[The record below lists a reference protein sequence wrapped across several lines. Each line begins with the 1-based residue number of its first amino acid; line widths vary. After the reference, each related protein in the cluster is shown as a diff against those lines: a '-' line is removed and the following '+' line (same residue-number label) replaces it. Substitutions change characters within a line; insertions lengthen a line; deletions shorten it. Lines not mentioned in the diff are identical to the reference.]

1 MDENTIKKLLAEMK
15 NDLVTQMKDTEK
27 SIKDSVKNEIKD
39 AEKTIRN
46 DIDAIKNDV
55 AANKSELEE
64 LKARVNV
71 IEEKTKK
78 GNTVTIDDNK
88 KEEEKSEDEIAKVM
102 AAARCRIGIKPITL
116 DDIDRVANKVKM
128 NGMAA
133 LREAVKEFMRD
144 ELKLDEEE
152 IDNLG
157 AFEVYRKDSEEN
169 DKVYLKFN
177 KEESSNYIT
186 RNAAIVRNEEINIFP
201 FIPPQVFQRFSDLS
215 RLSFDA
221 RQADKRLKT
230 KILLG
235 KRDLVLKTKIKD
247 QTDWVVQDDLNV
259 FGDIS
264 EIDMTVMWPV
274 AEVKQITSPPK
285 GRERKKVHKL
295 SSNSDDDSPDRKK
308 KKMLQSPKDK
318 EDQENQKKVAE
329 FVQNLEKKHKK
340 YTQYKIK
347 LTSSKEGTK

>member
-102 AAARCRIGIKPITL
+102 ATARCRIGIKPITL

-186 RNAAIVRNEEINIFP
+186 RKAAIVRNE
-201 FIPPQVFQRFSDLS
+201 
-215 RLSFDA
+215 
-221 RQADKRLKT
+221 
-230 KILLG
+230 
-235 KRDLVLKTKIKD
+235 
-247 QTDWVVQDDLNV
+247 
-259 FGDIS
+259 
-264 EIDMTVMWPV
+264 
-274 AEVKQITSPPK
+274 
-285 GRERKKVHKL
+285 
-295 SSNSDDDSPDRKK
+295 
-308 KKMLQSPKDK
+308 
-318 EDQENQKKVAE
+318 
-329 FVQNLEKKHKK
+329 
-340 YTQYKIK
+340 
-347 LTSSKEGTK
+347 